1 MKKEIYKIL
10 TKDIASFFLLTTLSL
25 GVIIWVIQAVNLL
38 DIVSED
44 GHSFRVYFFY
54 TLLSLP
60 KVFSKILP
68 FIFFVSIFYI
78 LIKFENNNELIIYW
92 SIGISKLKMI
102 NLLISISFFYMLLQL
117 ILTSYLVPNS
127 SDKAR
132 SYFRSSNIDL
142 FSSLIKE
149 RRFIDTVANLT
160 IFVEEK
166 NGNDLKKIY
175 FKDNIGVNQSQI
187 IFAKTGKIVNENNKN
202 TLLLYDGK
210 FINTI
215 NQKQSIFKFSE
226 TEIDLSKYTTKTTTH
241 PKIQETMTLELYNC
255 ITSIINFKKT
265 FTTHDVQFKKKNC
278 SLESFNNVKEELF
291 KRIFLPIY
299 FPVLALLAS
308 LLVLQSKNYAKFFH
322 FKLFVFFTGVLTLI
336 ISEISVK
343 YFSLNNFNAIIF
355 SILPIFIFLS
365 IYLFLLLKNKLKTI

>member
-117 ILTSYLVPNS
+117 ILTSYVVPNS

-187 IFAKTGKIVNENNKN
+187 IFAKTGRIVNENNKN

>member
-1 MKKEIYKIL
+1 
-10 TKDIASFFLLTTLSL
+10 
-25 GVIIWVIQAVNLL
+25 V
-38 DIVSED
+38 
-44 GHSFRVYFFY
+44 
-54 TLLSLP
+54 
-60 KVFSKILP
+60 
-68 FIFFVSIFYI
+68 
-78 LIKFENNNELIIYW
+78 
-92 SIGISKLKMI
+92 
-102 NLLISISFFYMLLQL
+102 
-117 ILTSYLVPNS
+117 VPNS

-149 RRFIDTVANLT
+149 RRFIDTVTNLT

-187 IFAKTGKIVNENNKN
+187 IFAKTGEIVNENNKN

-241 PKIQETMTLELYNC
+241 PKIQETMTTELYNC
-255 ITSIINFKKT
+255 ITSVINFKKT
-265 FTTHDVQFKKKNC
+265 FTMHDVQFKKKNC

-308 LLVLQSKNYAKFFH
+308 LLVLQSKNYTKFFH

-355 SILPIFIFLS
+355 SILPVFIFLS

>member
-92 SIGISKLKMI
+92 SIGISKLKII
-102 NLLISISFFYMLLQL
+102 NLIISVSFFYMLLQL
-117 ILTSYLVPNS
+117 ILTSYVVPNS

-149 RRFIDTVANLT
+149 RRFIDTVTNLT

-187 IFAKTGKIVNENNKN
+187 IFAKTGEIVNENNKN

-241 PKIQETMTLELYNC
+241 PKIQETMTVELYNC
-255 ITSIINFKKT
+255 ITSIINFKKI

-308 LLVLQSKNYAKFFH
+308 LLVLQSKNYTKFFH

>member
-117 ILTSYLVPNS
+117 ILTSYVVPNS

>member
-10 TKDIASFFLLTTLSL
+10 TKDIASFFFLTTLSL

-92 SIGISKLKMI
+92 SLGISKLKII
-102 NLLISISFFYMLLQL
+102 NLIISISFFYMLLQL
-117 ILTSYLVPNS
+117 ILTSYVVPNS

-187 IFAKTGKIVNENNKN
+187 IFAKTGQIINNNNKN

-226 TEIDLSKYTTKTTTH
+226 TEIDLSKYTTKTITH
-241 PKIQETMTLELYNC
+241 PKIQETMTLDLYNC
-255 ITSIINFKKT
+255 TTSIVNFKNV

-299 FPVLALLAS
+299 FPVLALVAS
-308 LLVLQSKNYAKFFH
+308 LLVLQSKSYTNFFR
-322 FKLFVFFTGVLTLI
+322 FKLFIFFLGVMTLI
-336 ISEISVK
+336 VSEISVK
-343 YFSLNNFNAIIF
+343 YSSLNNINAIIF
-355 SILPIFIFLS
+355 SSLPIFIFLS
-365 IYLFLLLKNKLKTI
+365 IYLFLLLKNKFKSI

>member
-1 MKKEIYKIL
+1 MKKKIYKIL

-78 LIKFENNNELIIYW
+78 LIRYENNNELIIYW
-92 SIGISKLKMI
+92 SLGLSKLKII
-102 NLLISISFFYMLLQL
+102 NLIVGVSFFYLCLQL
-117 ILTSYLVPNS
+117 ILTSYVVPITK
-127 SDKAR
+127 DKAR

-149 RRFIDTVANLT
+149 RKFIDTVANLT

-175 FKDNIGVNQSQI
+175 FKDNISINQSQI
-187 IFAKTGKIVNENNKN
+187 IFAKTGEIKNTNGKN
-202 TLLLYDGK
+202 TLLLYNGK

-215 NQKQSIFKFSE
+215 DQKQNIFNFSE
-226 TEIDLSKYTTKTTTH
+226 TEIDLSKYSTKTTTH
-241 PKIQETMTLELYNC
+241 PKIQETKTVDLYDC
-255 ITSIINFKKT
+255 LLSII
-265 FTTHDVQFKKKNC
+265 QFKKIFTIHGFQFEKKNC
-278 SLESFNNVKEELF
+278 ALDSFNNVKEELF
-291 KRIFLPIY
+291 KRVFLPIY
-299 FPVLALLAS
+299 FPVLALIAS
-308 LLVLQSKNYAKFFH
+308 LVVLQSKNYINFFR
-322 FKLFVFFTGVLTLI
+322 FKLLVFFGGVVTLI
-336 ISEISVK
+336 ISEISIK
-343 YFSLNNFNAIIF
+343 YFSLNNLNAIIF
-355 SILPIFIFLS
+355 SILPLLIFSS
-365 IYLFLLLKNKLKTI
+365 IYLTLLLSTKLQKI